1 MIKIIM
7 SYPGFK
13 YYKDDDE
20 IYFDLEYCHDTFMYF
35 DTLDGDEIRYWP
47 KFSSRFDEPDT
58 DNEDKIYT
66 YGCTD
71 KMYKNADEKWLRDLI
86 TQQMKEYKRLV
97 NEWKK
102 SCVAADFEP

>member
-1 MIKIIM
+1 M
-7 SYPGFK
+7 SYPGFR

-47 KFSSRFDEPDT
+47 KFSSRFGEPDT
-58 DNEDKIYT
+58 DNEDRIYT
-66 YGCTD
+66 YDCSH
-71 KMYKNADEKWLRDLI
+71 KRYKNATEQWLRDLI

-102 SCVAADFEP
+102 SCVAADFE